1 VLPPANIVVSAL
13 PFSDGSDSGESFALM
28 TRALDEAHAAVAEAT
43 FNGPALDCTGFR
55 TIMTIRILGAIKDG
69 ERNPEQLVLA
79 ALSAVK
85 DLY

>member
-1 VLPPANIVVSAL
+1 MPL
-13 PFSDGSDSGESFALM
+13 SDGSESTESFALM
-28 TRALDEAHAAVAEAT
+28 THALGEAQAAVAKAT
-43 FNGPALDCTGFR
+43 FNGPPVDCTGFR
-55 TIMTIRILGAIKDG
+55 TIMTIRLLGAIKDG